1 MSKPPTKTQAIKP
14 GRYTIR
20 QVLDSTKT
28 HFRNQDWARSQAR
41 GKPFPGDKGLVYD
54 TRLTMQKAAKAP
66 DGRIRFQ
73 TTTYEPESFGV
84 DKKGRFPRKWDQY
97 VELPFDYDKNNVRG
111 ERKWRAYCTCLTAD
125 TRVLTTNG
133 WKTMLELADI
143 NQDPDKDFTVDYVVN
158 GKTYRGT
165 APYRTGNKTVLKIT
179 LDNGYVLK
187 GTKDHLALTYKGYDS
202 NTTTKKRKGIKVKSK
217 RWVKLGDLKIGSLIM
232 QNDSGDLIPT
242 TDTHSS
248 TYKDSY
254 FAGAFYGDGTYN
266 PFSIAIHSHY
276 GMIDRLA
283 ECDPDIM
290 WEQSKGRFLLN
301 QTGKEILARYGMTKE
316 NRHKIPTNCNLYG
329 FLSGLLDTDGYVR
342 HDGGI
347 NIYGRL
353 ALKDLADQLIA
364 VGIHGV
370 KLRVRKPKGHTTNFG
385 TRNHD
390 FYDLKISAQGMR
402 QIRKNIRS
410 IKYSLLEDKPT
421 LQRRANVAKVVKI
434 ERGGKQPVYDITV
447 PGISRF
453 VAESVIVHNCPRY
466 KFTHHWV
473 LWNSGHAPKPHG
485 KGLQA
490 PDWARR
496 GTRGTGFCKH
506 LTLAML
512 AINKLS
518 RQNKLPELLP
528 DKAWVEIE
536 KYWQRIE
543 SGNNAQASL
552 ANLAN
557 APDSVRK
564 AAAQIAKD
572 ANRKSTKATPNI
584 RKSDFNTRGLRIPK
598 PNR

>member
-111 ERKWRAYCTCLTAD
+111 ERKWRAYCTC
-125 TRVLTTNG
+125 
-133 WKTMLELADI
+133 
-143 NQDPDKDFTVDYVVN
+143 
-158 GKTYRGT
+158 
-165 APYRTGNKTVLKIT
+165 
-179 LDNGYVLK
+179 
-187 GTKDHLALTYKGYDS
+187 
-202 NTTTKKRKGIKVKSK
+202 
-217 RWVKLGDLKIGSLIM
+217 
-232 QNDSGDLIPT
+232 
-242 TDTHSS
+242 
-248 TYKDSY
+248 
-254 FAGAFYGDGTYN
+254 
-266 PFSIAIHSHY
+266 
-276 GMIDRLA
+276 
-283 ECDPDIM
+283 
-290 WEQSKGRFLLN
+290 
-301 QTGKEILARYGMTKE
+301 
-316 NRHKIPTNCNLYG
+316 
-329 FLSGLLDTDGYVR
+329 
-342 HDGGI
+342 
-347 NIYGRL
+347 
-353 ALKDLADQLIA
+353 
-364 VGIHGV
+364 
-370 KLRVRKPKGHTTNFG
+370 
-385 TRNHD
+385 
-390 FYDLKISAQGMR
+390 
-402 QIRKNIRS
+402 
-410 IKYSLLEDKPT
+410 
-421 LQRRANVAKVVKI
+421 
-434 ERGGKQPVYDITV
+434 
-447 PGISRF
+447 
-453 VAESVIVHNCPRY
+453 PRY

-473 LWNSGHAPKPHG
+473 LWNAGHAPKPHG

-496 GTRGTGFCKH
+496 GTRGIGFCKH